1 MSHILPP
8 DLVTSKT
15 SAKLDKHRMC
25 FLLTQENYIERG
37 SFISFRRG
45 VKNNS

>member
-25 FLLTQENYIERG
+25 FLLTQENCMKEAL
-37 SFISFRRG
+37 SFHS
-45 VKNNS
+45 VED